1 MGRAVR
7 AAVAG
12 ILIGLFCGTLY
23 VEMGALKRLYS
34 AKNSVEQVM
43 NLIEYAEENGDISY
57 DSTGENYAGI
67 TGGKISQTNGKNDG
81 SSQVVN
87 GLDTLDSQDTS
98 DSQDTELPNDIQTAF
113 RILDGTTLNAYETKK
128 QLQELE
134 AMYDD
139 IAGNASVDKADASVE
154 GQLVKKNT
162 VGENDYNVKT
172 GKIKTELAESK
183 MNVQNK
189 TSDVIRIRIRY
200 EGNENL
206 SDKQLDEFTLCVE
219 QAVLYGIAE
228 KLGADYNDQEKSVV
242 RKNLILSK
250 EYIDACAEESAEEYG
265 IPVTVWSAFEYLNL
279 PAATLNGVAY
289 PAGYYETLCVTLK

>member
-34 AKNSVEQVM
+34 TKNSVEQVM
-43 NLIEYAEENGDISY
+43 NLVEYAEGDEDIAY
-57 DSTGENYAGI
+57 DSTEENYAGI
-67 TGGKISQTNGKNDG
+67 TGDKTSQTDGKNG
-81 SSQVVN
+81 RSNQMVN
-87 GLDTLDSQDTS
+87 GQDTLDG
-98 DSQDTELPNDIQTAF
+98 QDTELSNNIQTAF
-113 RILDGTTLNAYETKK
+113 RILDGTTLNAYETQK

-134 AMYDD
+134 AVYDD
-139 IAGNASVDKADASVE
+139 IARDTSE
-154 GQLVKKNT
+154 KKT
-162 VGENDYNVKT
+162 DGENDYNIESGKT
-172 GKIKTELAESK
+172 KTELVESK
-183 MNVQNK
+183 ISAQNK

-206 SDKQLDEFTLCVE
+206 SDKQLDEFTSYVE

-228 KLGADYNDQEKSVV
+228 KLGADYNDQEKSIV

-265 IPVTVWSAFEYLNL
+265 IPVTAWSAFEYLNL

-289 PAGYYETLCVTLK
+289 PAGYYETLCVTLKRL

>member
-43 NLIEYAEENGDISY
+43 NLVEYAEGDEDIAY
-57 DSTGENYAGI
+57 DSTEENYAGI
-67 TGGKISQTNGKNDG
+67 TGDKTSQTDGKNG
-81 SSQVVN
+81 RSNQMVN
-87 GLDTLDSQDTS
+87 GQDTLDG
-98 DSQDTELPNDIQTAF
+98 QDTELSNNIQTAF
-113 RILDGTTLNAYETKK
+113 RILDGTTLNAYETQK

-134 AMYDD
+134 AGYDD
-139 IAGNASVDKADASVE
+139 IARDTSE
-154 GQLVKKNT
+154 KKT
-162 VGENDYNVKT
+162 DGENDYNIESGKT
-172 GKIKTELAESK
+172 KTELVESK
-183 MNVQNK
+183 ISAQNK

-206 SDKQLDEFTLCVE
+206 SDKQLDEFTSYVE

-228 KLGADYNDQEKSVV
+228 KLGADYNDQEKSIV

-265 IPVTVWSAFEYLNL
+265 IPVTAWSAFEYLNL

-289 PAGYYETLCVTLK
+289 PAGYYETLCVTLKRL

>member
-1 MGRAVR
+1 MEMGRAVR

-43 NLIEYAEENGDISY
+43 NLIEYAEENEDIAC
-57 DSTGENYAGI
+57 DSTEENYAGI
-67 TGGKISQTNGKNDG
+67 TGDKTSQTDGKNG
-81 SSQVVN
+81 RSNQMVN
-87 GLDTLDSQDTS
+87 GQDTLDG
-98 DSQDTELPNDIQTAF
+98 QDTELSNNIQTAF
-113 RILDGTTLNAYETKK
+113 RILDGTTLNAYETQK

-134 AMYDD
+134 AVYDD
-139 IAGNASVDKADASVE
+139 IARDTSE
-154 GQLVKKNT
+154 KKT
-162 VGENDYNVKT
+162 DGENDYNIESGKT
-172 GKIKTELAESK
+172 KTELVESK
-183 MNVQNK
+183 ISAQNK

-206 SDKQLDEFTLCVE
+206 SDKQLDEFTSYVE

-228 KLGADYNDQEKSVV
+228 KLGADYNDQEKSIV

-265 IPVTVWSAFEYLNL
+265 IPVTAWSAFEYLSL

-289 PAGYYETLCVTLK
+289 PAGYYETLCVTLKRL

>member
-43 NLIEYAEENGDISY
+43 NLVEYAEGDEDIAY
-57 DSTGENYAGI
+57 DSTEENYAGI
-67 TGGKISQTNGKNDG
+67 TGDKTSQTDGKNG
-81 SSQVVN
+81 RSNQMVN
-87 GLDTLDSQDTS
+87 GQDTLDG
-98 DSQDTELPNDIQTAF
+98 QDTELSNNIQTAF
-113 RILDGTTLNAYETKK
+113 RILDGTTLNAYETQK

-134 AMYDD
+134 AVYDD
-139 IAGNASVDKADASVE
+139 IARDTSE
-154 GQLVKKNT
+154 KKT
-162 VGENDYNVKT
+162 DGENDYNIESGKT
-172 GKIKTELAESK
+172 KTELVESK
-183 MNVQNK
+183 ISAQNK

-206 SDKQLDEFTLCVE
+206 SDKQLDEFTSYVE

-228 KLGADYNDQEKSVV
+228 KLGADYNDQEKSIV

-265 IPVTVWSAFEYLNL
+265 IPVTAWSAFEYLNL
-279 PAATLNGVAY
+279 PAATLNDAAY
-289 PAGYYETLCVTLK
+289 PSGYYETLCVTLK

>member
-43 NLIEYAEENGDISY
+43 NLVEYAEGDEDIAY
-57 DSTGENYAGI
+57 DSTEENYAGI
-67 TGGKISQTNGKNDG
+67 TGDKTSQTDGKNG
-81 SSQVVN
+81 RSNQMVN
-87 GLDTLDSQDTS
+87 GQDTLDG
-98 DSQDTELPNDIQTAF
+98 QDTELSNNIQTAF
-113 RILDGTTLNAYETKK
+113 RILDGTTLNAYETQK

-134 AMYDD
+134 AVYDD
-139 IAGNASVDKADASVE
+139 IARDTSE
-154 GQLVKKNT
+154 KKT
-162 VGENDYNVKT
+162 DGENDYNIES
-172 GKIKTELAESK
+172 GKIKTELVESK
-183 MNVQNK
+183 ISAQNK

-200 EGNENL
+200 EGNETL
-206 SDKQLDEFTLCVE
+206 SDKQLDEFTSYVE

-228 KLGADYNDQEKSVV
+228 KLGADYNDQEKSIV

-265 IPVTVWSAFEYLNL
+265 IPVTAWSAFEYLNL

-289 PAGYYETLCVTLK
+289 PAGYYETLCVTLKRL